1 MRHEQLSQIQTRM
14 NAHLNHKIAQFTDT
28 SIAITPLNDALIY
41 ASSQGGKRLRPAL
54 CLALGQ
60 SLDAPDNAL
69 LDCAAAIEFI
79 HAYSLVHDDLPAMDD
94 DVLRRGQPTCH
105 IQFDEAT
112 AILAGDALQGLA
124 LQTIIES
131 THLDANQKIL
141 ACQLLLE
148 AAGPRG
154 MIAGQMLDIL
164 GENQPL
170 NLAQLTQLHQLKTG
184 ALITVS
190 LVLGALTSPYFQE
203 LKPILTT
210 LGNALG
216 LAFQIQDDILDV
228 EISTEARGKTQGRDV
243 ELGKS
248 TYPSLLG
255 IDGSKSMRDQLIT
268 QANDALENLAQ
279 HPAVSGELGFLADI
293 IRFIGERQH

>member
-1 MRHEQLSQIQTRM
+1 MQHEQLSRIQTRI
-14 NAHLNHKIAQFTDT
+14 NAHLNQKITQLTDT
-28 SIAITPLNDALIY
+28 SIAIAPLTDALVY

-60 SLDAPDNAL
+60 SLDAPDKAL

-79 HAYSLVHDDLPAMDD
+79 HAYSLVHDDLPAMDN

-124 LQTIIES
+124 LQTIVES
-131 THLDANQKIL
+131 THLGANQKIL

-148 AAGPRG
+148 AAGPKG

-164 GENQPL
+164 GENQSL

-190 LVLGALTSPYFQE
+190 LVLGALTSPHFEE

-228 EISTEARGKTQGRDV
+228 EVATEARGKTQGRDA

-255 IDGSKSMRDQLIT
+255 LEGSKTMRDQLIT
-268 QANDALENLAQ
+268 QANNALESLAS
-279 HPAVSGELGFLADI
+279 HPAVSGDLGFLADI